1 MQSPY
6 VLVKRFIVRTQTPA
20 WCVIVILSLLMALF
34 YFPSFIYSILSGYQ
48 TPKKPFQ
55 YQIENVTH
63 EPQYCSP
70 HTKSDGFKTSKR
82 GHIAILYSGTVR
94 SFSVAFHSHLVNL
107 IIPSP
112 YHVHIFMHAST
123 GRFDWKTPSKEH
135 LHTEIYRGFKATIK
149 YYNAFDNIDNERVS
163 LMNDVVK
170 YVEISDG
177 PLDMNIS
184 PYFNY
189 TEIFSLIGKRHDAES
204 KPASVT
210 GQLDSLRRANQA
222 RLDYERANHIKYQ
235 WIVRLR
241 MDHLM
246 KTNIWEDLFSIEPLN
261 NSNPYHQ
268 KLLNQSF
275 IESTQS
281 KTNHENI
288 YWNGGLLYD
297 MVYIPRKYCERS
309 YLLS

>member
-1 MQSPY
+1 ME
-6 VLVKRFIVRTQTPA
+6 RFILRTETST
-20 WCVIVILSLLMALF
+20 WCTIVFISLIMALF
-34 YFPSFIYSILSGYQ
+34 YIPSFIYSTLSNHQ
-48 TPKKPFQ
+48 TPKESLQ
-55 YQIENVTH
+55 YQTENFTDD
-63 EPQYCSP
+63 PQYCSP
-70 HTKSDGFKTSKR
+70 RTASNGFKSAKR

-94 SFSVAFHSHLVNL
+94 SFSVVFHSHLVNL

-135 LHTEIYRGFKATIK
+135 PHTEIHRGFDATIA

-163 LMNDVVK
+163 LMNDVIK
-170 YVEISDG
+170 YVEISDD

-189 TEIFSLIGKRHDAES
+189 TEIFSLIGKRHDRES
-204 KPASVT
+204 KPASVA
-210 GQLDSLRRANQA
+210 GQLDSLATANQA
-222 RLDYERANHIKYQ
+222 RLDYERANHIKHQ

-246 KTNIWEDLFSIEPLN
+246 KTNIWEDLFLIEPLN
-261 NSNPYHQ
+261 DSNPYHQ

-275 IESTQS
+275 VESTQS
-281 KTNHENI
+281 KTNHDSD

-297 MVYIPRKYCERS
+297 MVYTPRKCCQRS